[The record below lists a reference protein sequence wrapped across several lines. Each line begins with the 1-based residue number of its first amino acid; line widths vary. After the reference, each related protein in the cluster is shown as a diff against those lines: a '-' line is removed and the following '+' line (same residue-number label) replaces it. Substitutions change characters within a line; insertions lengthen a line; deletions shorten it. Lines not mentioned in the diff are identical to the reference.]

1 MMRLL
6 YKLWLYTQP
15 KSLGGFSLPL
25 PTWLLS
31 YIKKLTLP
39 KQIHTLAVL
48 LKGQDLSYLVNN
60 MVGCAESVTR
70 ILVTLGIA
78 PRIITGTYTLY
89 EFLNTSPRFEK
100 VFYPEAGDIILSPSS
115 MGNGKIQG
123 HTGIVGKNSHVLSND
138 SMSGK
143 FSDNYTLFTWDVRY
157 KVKGGLPVF
166 YYRIIK

>member
-1 MMRLL
+1 MISLL
-6 YKLWLYTQP
+6 YKLWIYTQT

-31 YIKKLTLP
+31 YIKKQPLP

-60 MVGCAESVTR
+60 MVGCSESVTR
-70 ILVTLGIA
+70 ILYTLGI
-78 PRIITGTYTLY
+78 INNVITGTYTLF
-89 EFLNTSPRFEK
+89 EWLNTSGRFMK
-100 VFYPEAGDIILSPSS
+100 VQIPKAGDVILSPTGL
-115 MGNGKIQG
+115 GNGKIQG
-123 HTGIVGKNSHVLSND
+123 HTGIMDSNNRILSND

-143 FSDNYTLFTWDVRY
+143 LLSNYTITTWSARY
-157 KVKGGLPVF
+157 KVLGGLPVY